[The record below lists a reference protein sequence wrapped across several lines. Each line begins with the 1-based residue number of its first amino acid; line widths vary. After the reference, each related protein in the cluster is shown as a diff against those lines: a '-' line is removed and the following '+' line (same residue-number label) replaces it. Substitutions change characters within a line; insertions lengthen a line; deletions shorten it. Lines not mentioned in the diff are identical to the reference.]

1 MEAPQLA
8 ISLVRMLDDI
18 KCCNETIDEAYCS
31 PAMENDRPI
40 CAVRPHASERGDIL
54 EHWTE
59 LCIEFIK
66 FIQQI
71 SFINWNHLQNMKAS
85 AFWAILFSAHLQK

>member
-1 MEAPQLA
+1 MSVSSKTPLESFPQHHFSFSCHEEMEAPQLA

-54 EHWTE
+54 EH
-59 LCIEFIK
+59 
-66 FIQQI
+66 
-71 SFINWNHLQNMKAS
+71 
-85 AFWAILFSAHLQK
+85 